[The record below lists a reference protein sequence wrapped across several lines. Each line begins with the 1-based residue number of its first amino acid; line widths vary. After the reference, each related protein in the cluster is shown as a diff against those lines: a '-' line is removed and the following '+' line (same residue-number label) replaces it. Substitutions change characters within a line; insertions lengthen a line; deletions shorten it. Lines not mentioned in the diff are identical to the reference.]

1 MESKGQTVFASLRE
15 RNICPSNG
23 KYCASESAK
32 TRTCGGKSA
41 HHPSMSQIQSDQQNM
56 ISALQR
62 LSESAKDG
70 ENGFKAAAEECADA
84 KLKQLFL
91 DWSIERGLFATELK
105 GLLQQAG
112 SDGDERG
119 WMAGS
124 SPRSPSSR
132 TARSSLVAAADSRL
146 IHPQCRQAVSG
157 CARNP
162 PSRRGACNRTKAVRS
177 YCERPSFDEEFAG

>member
-1 MESKGQTVFASLRE
+1 MESKGQPFLPA
-15 RNICPSNG
+15 
-23 KYCASESAK
+23 CANARSAPQTESIARLSAK
-32 TRTCGGKSA
+32 TRTFGGKSA
-41 HHPSMSQIQSDQQNM
+41 RPSSMSQSDQQIM

-132 TARSSLVAAADSRL
+132 TARSSLVAAADFRL

-177 YCERPSFDEEFAG
+177 YCERPSFDEESAG